1 MNCGATASLRTLY
14 RRFGTRSLALWAF
27 ALCLVLR
34 ILVCPPSAFAQKMKV
49 EWKNQRLSVSAREV
63 PLSEILIEISRQT
76 GIEVGGLEE
85 LHGQAVEDFS
95 SLPLREGLEK
105 LLSGRNYAIINKPS
119 CANCASQVWVV
130 VFGKGDGLPP
140 DFSFTPI
147 RRDAAGGNRTG
158 VEDTGS
164 DKNKEAKAIAA
175 ADEDEQ
181 TLRKALLDPDP
192 AVQAEALQELAERP
206 GIEAL
211 DALLS
216 AARSKDPTLRLQGLE
231 LLSQSTKA
239 DRETV
244 LSVLGEALQDKDPDV
259 QEFTVQTLVTEGG
272 SDGIDL
278 LRRAFHD
285 ADVSLKTM
293 IVDSLGST
301 PDAVPL
307 LEEASSDSDES
318 ISTSAAALLEEA
330 KQQESPVVLSGPL
343 APQGNGAVDPA
354 TAKIGR

>member
-1 MNCGATASLRTLY
+1 M
-14 RRFGTRSLALWAF
+14 
-27 ALCLVLR
+27 
-34 ILVCPPSAFAQKMKV
+34 
-49 EWKNQRLSVSAREV
+49 
-63 PLSEILIEISRQT
+63 
-76 GIEVGGLEE
+76 
-85 LHGQAVEDFS
+85 
-95 SLPLREGLEK
+95 
-105 LLSGRNYAIINKPS
+105 
-119 CANCASQVWVV
+119 
-130 VFGKGDGLPP
+130 
-140 DFSFTPI
+140 
-147 RRDAAGGNRTG
+147 RRDAARGNGTV

-181 TLRKALLDPDP
+181 ALRKALLDPDP
-192 AVQAEALQELAERP
+192 AVQAEALQKLAERP
-206 GIEAL
+206 GSEAL

-259 QEFTVQTLVTEGG
+259 REFTVQTLVTEGG

-278 LRRAFHD
+278 LRQAFHD

-293 IVDSLGST
+293 IVESVGST
-301 PDAVPL
+301 PDAVPI

-318 ISTSAAALLEEA
+318 ISTTASALLQEA

-343 APQGNGAVDPA
+343 APQGNGVLDSA
-354 TAKIGR
+354 TEKIGR

>member
-1 MNCGATASLRTLY
+1 MNCGVTASLRTLY
-14 RRFGTRSLALWAF
+14 RRFGTRSLALSAF
-27 ALCLVLR
+27 ALCLALR
-34 ILVCPPSAFAQKMKV
+34 VLVCPPSAFAQKINV

-63 PLSEILIEISRQT
+63 PLSEILSEISRQT

-85 LHGQAVEDFS
+85 LHGKVVEDFS

-119 CANCASQVWVV
+119 CPNCASQVWVV
-130 VFGKGDGLPP
+130 VFGRGDGLPP
-140 DFSFTPI
+140 DFSFTPM
-147 RRDAAGGNRTG
+147 RRDAASGNRT

-175 ADEDEQ
+175 GDEDEQ
-181 TLRKALLDPDP
+181 ALRKALLDPDP
-192 AVQAEALQELAERP
+192 AVQAEALQKLAERP
-206 GIEAL
+206 GSEAL
-211 DALLS
+211 DDLLS

-293 IVDSLGST
+293 IVESVGST

-318 ISTSAAALLEEA
+318 VSTSAAALLEEA

-343 APQGNGAVDPA
+343 APQGNGAVDSA